1 MKKPVAEPKPTP
13 PPAGPQSFFDL
24 SFSGHLPQLLRA
36 IADQI
41 DAGDV
46 SAEQFDWSLTKK
58 HLQFSARID
67 MKPEGSL

>member
-1 MKKPVAEPKPTP
+1 MKTPVAAHAP
-13 PPAGPQSFFDL
+13 PPTFFDL

-41 DAGDV
+41 EAGDV
-46 SAEQFDWSLTKK
+46 SAKQLDWSLTREQ
-58 HLQFSARID
+58 LQFSARID

>member
-1 MKKPVAEPKPTP
+1 MKKPAAAAKADAP
-13 PPAGPQSFFDL
+13 PSGFFDL
-24 SFSGHLPQLLRA
+24 SFSGHLPELLRA

-46 SAEQFDWSLTKK
+46 AAEQFDWSLTRKQ
-58 HLQFSARID
+58 LQFSARID